1 MTVSRS
7 ALTLC
12 NMTQSREPLPGQ
24 WARLNADQSCG
35 LRRGAWYRVV
45 RLTPDE
51 AVLQV
56 PRREQVRVPR
66 RYVDTLS
73 NRPRHWTVVPR
84 PREADAEPAPVGWHA
99 RYAVCPACRMRA
111 PITGYAADM
120 RCPGCDGV
128 FSIAWEEK
136 YLTAR

>member
-1 MTVSRS
+1 MIPP
-7 ALTLC
+7 
-12 NMTQSREPLPGQ
+12 RETLPGQ
-24 WARLNADQSCG
+24 WARLNTDLSCG

-66 RYVDTLS
+66 RAVETLS
-73 NRPRHWTVVPR
+73 NRPRQWTVVPR
-84 PREADAEPAPVGWHA
+84 PREADAEPTPAGWHA
-99 RYAVCPACRMRA
+99 RYAVCPACRTRA
-111 PITGYAADM
+111 AITGYVVEM
-120 RCPGCDGV
+120 RCPSCAGL

-136 YLTAR
+136 YLTAG

>member
-1 MTVSRS
+1 MTASRS

-66 RYVDTLS
+66 RFVETLS

-84 PREADAEPAPVGWHA
+84 RREADAEPAPVGWHA
-99 RYAVCPACRMRA
+99 RYAVCPACRTRA

-120 RCPGCDGV
+120 RCPSCDGV

>member
-1 MTVSRS
+1 MTASPS
-7 ALTLC
+7 AFTLC
-12 NMTQSREPLPGQ
+12 HMTQSHEALPGQ

-84 PREADAEPAPVGWHA
+84 SREAEAERPPAGWHA
-99 RYAVCPACRMRA
+99 RYAVCPACRTRA
-111 PITGYAADM
+111 PITGYAVEM
-120 RCPGCDGV
+120 RCPGCDGL
-128 FSIAWEEK
+128 FSIAWGEK

>member
-51 AVLQV
+51 AVLSHHLFDAAL
-56 PRREQVRVPR
+56 RSHAEQ
-66 RYVDTLS
+66 
-73 NRPRHWTVVPR
+73 
-84 PREADAEPAPVGWHA
+84 
-99 RYAVCPACRMRA
+99 RA
-111 PITGYAADM
+111 I
-120 RCPGCDGV
+120 
-128 FSIAWEEK
+128 E
-136 YLTAR
+136 LT